1 MSILRAVVFYALI
14 LRAVVNYVRILRIVG
29 FIIIIIVYSLIIFI
43 CCREQR
49 YDINRRDQDFRTTKD
64 LGLYSRT
71 QDLLNRAKAPYGA
84 GTNARYGSRTN
95 APYGSGTNALYG
107 SGTNAPYASG
117 TNYSYAQAASVPYG
131 LVSRTAFATSTTY
144 PAGYGSA
151 YPSVPRMTVGA
162 TLPPPKRSRF
172 SDASPVP
179 PVSYVSSANLP
190 NMYGTLGSMAP
201 YANHANLYA
210 ARLLNPPAP
219 QPVPPVT
226 QSPLLSYGSTG
237 YQRSLG
243 LTSLQSSSAVGVN
256 S

>member
-71 QDLLNRAKAPYGA
+71 QDLLNRAKAL
-84 GTNARYGSRTN
+84 
-95 APYGSGTNALYG
+95 YGSGTNALYG

-179 PVSYVSSANLP
+179 PVSYVSSANLL
-190 NMYGTLGSMAP
+190 NMYGTLGTMAP